1 MLPRETGT
9 RVPARIKETERPS
22 KTFGLDLENGRIRGT
37 VDGLEAVRQA
47 VYCIL
52 NTERYDFLIYSWNY
66 GVELKGLVG
75 RPIPYVK
82 TELKRRV
89 REALL
94 QDGRVKGV
102 DGFRFVQEGRRLAAQ
117 FTVHTTFGDLQ
128 GEKEMMV

>member
-1 MLPRETGT
+1 MLPKETGS
-9 RVPARIKETERPS
+9 RVPVRIKETERPS
-22 KTFGLDLENGRIRGT
+22 KTFGLDLENGRICGT

-94 QDGRVKGV
+94 QDGRIKGV
-102 DGFRFVQEGRRLAAQ
+102 DGFRFVQEGRRLAVQ

>member
-1 MLPRETGT
+1 MLPKGTGIM
-9 RVPARIKETERPS
+9 VPVLLKEAERPS
-22 KTFGLDLENGRIRGT
+22 RTFGLDLENGRIRGT

-66 GVELKGLVG
+66 GTELKELVG
-75 RPIPYVK
+75 RTIPYVK
-82 TELKRRV
+82 TELKRRI

-94 QDGRVKGV
+94 QDERIKSV
-102 DGFRFVQEGRRLAAQ
+102 DGFQFVLTGRSLAAQ

-128 GEKEMMV
+128 SEKEMMI

>member
-1 MLPRETGT
+1 MLPKGTGIT
-9 RVPARIKETERPS
+9 VPVILKEVEKPS
-22 KTFGLDLENGRIRGT
+22 RTFGLDLENGRIRGT

-66 GVELKGLVG
+66 GTELKELVG

-82 TELKRRV
+82 TELKRRI

-94 QDGRVKGV
+94 QDERIKSV
-102 DGFRFVQEGRRLAAQ
+102 DGFQFVLTGRSLAAQ

-128 GEKEMMV
+128 SEKEMMI